1 MSTARPHRN
10 QTRGHKLFH
19 AQQLSMKSIQLNVK
33 MPTIVHIL
41 TFISRAKT
49 HQLNVLSRKNARYFS
64 VFNYLCAVEILF
76 SVEIKHEI
84 SLYKLW
90 PG

>member
-1 MSTARPHRN
+1 MSTARPYRN
-10 QTRGHKLFH
+10 QTRGHKT
-19 AQQLSMKSIQLNVK
+19 LSCSTTEHEIHPAHNVK

-64 VFNYLCAVEILF
+64 VFNYLCAVKISFL
-76 SVEIKHEI
+76 VELSMK
-84 SLYKLW
+84 
-90 PG
+90 